1 MNRMKWVG
9 LVVAVVLVLGLSAN
23 AMAADSSKT
32 VTGKS
37 NCGGCSGVVEGCC
50 LMLTDQDGVRWILRG
65 DSDSLKAAFKA
76 RHSGKSMTAT
86 LASEPATKQGKDGK
100 DYKEAKV
107 SAVKVA
113 S

>member
-1 MNRMKWVG
+1 MNRMKWLG
-9 LVVAVVLVLGLSAN
+9 LVVTVVVVLGLSAN
-23 AMAADSSKT
+23 AMAVDSPKT

-37 NCGGCSGVVEGCC
+37 TCGGCTGVVDGCC
-50 LMLTDQDGVRWILRG
+50 LMLTDDAGVRWIIRG
-65 DSDSLKAAFKA
+65 NTDSLKAAFKA

-86 LASEPATKQGKDGK
+86 LASEPETKKGKDGK
-100 DYKEAKV
+100 DYKEAQA